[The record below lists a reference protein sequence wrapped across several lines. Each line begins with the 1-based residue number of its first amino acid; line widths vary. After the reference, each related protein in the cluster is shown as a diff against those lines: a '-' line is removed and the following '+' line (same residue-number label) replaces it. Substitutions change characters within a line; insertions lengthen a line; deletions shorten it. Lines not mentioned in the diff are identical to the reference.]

1 MPGNG
6 FPAARARKR
15 GGRERD
21 PGCGAPRRP
30 KGPDRS
36 MYAMT
41 DRREH
46 KQEEPVR
53 ENPAA
58 KPLPETELK
67 RDPKSDAAPKPAASR
82 FPSAGDLLAML
93 GIALA
98 AQILIGIVGQLLAA
112 GFGIDFQ
119 TAAPNIQGRMM
130 AVLYFISMSVALGG
144 VLYYRHVRGGR
155 GRWARFSL
163 RGLNPTL
170 LLWCFILIFAVGIV
184 LEPLLRV
191 LPELQLEIG
200 RGFWTLLSL
209 VVFAPIFEEL
219 LCRGVVL
226 GSLRDRYGVTAA
238 WLVSALFFGLLHV
251 QPVQVINATA
261 VGLILGYVYLA
272 TESMWSVMILH
283 ALNNA
288 AAYLLMILV
297 VTLESGHQSALLIN
311 LINSPGLYW
320 CIYAVAVG
328 LCAVS
333 GWMMLRTL
341 RRMKESGKNPARA

>member
-1 MPGNG
+1 MPE
-6 FPAARARKR
+6 KR
-15 GGRERD
+15 VAE
-21 PGCGAPRRP
+21 
-30 KGPDRS
+30 
-36 MYAMT
+36 
-41 DRREH
+41 
-46 KQEEPVR
+46 
-53 ENPAA
+53 
-58 KPLPETELK
+58 PLPES
-67 RDPKSDAAPKPAASR
+67 DPKPGPKSKPDSKPEQDSTSKPESALTASR
-82 FPSAGDLLAML
+82 FPTAGDVLAML
-93 GIALA
+93 GIALV
-98 AQILIGIVGQLLAA
+98 AQILVGVVGQLLAA
-112 GFGIDFQ
+112 GFGIDYR
-119 TAAPNIQGRMM
+119 TAAPDLQGRMM
-130 AVLYFISMSVALGG
+130 AVLYLVSMSAALGG
-144 VLYYRHVRGGR
+144 VLCYRHARGGR
-155 GRWARFSL
+155 GRWARFSV

-184 LEPLLRV
+184 LEPLLQV
-191 LPELQLEIG
+191 MPELQLQVG

-297 VTLESGHQSALLIN
+297 VTPESGHQSALLIN